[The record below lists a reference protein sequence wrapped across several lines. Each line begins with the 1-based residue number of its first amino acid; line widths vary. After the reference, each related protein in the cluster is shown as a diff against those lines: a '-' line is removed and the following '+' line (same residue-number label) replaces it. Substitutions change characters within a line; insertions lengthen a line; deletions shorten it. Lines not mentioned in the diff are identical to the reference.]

1 MKSIFWGKDGKDEL
15 LHVFIITS
23 IPELSKVSFHQPGQE
38 QGFPHRSATS
48 FCTSVKG
55 KHSVTVQVVPSFRDC
70 VCI

>member
-15 LHVFIITS
+15 LRVTS
-23 IPELSKVSFHQPGQE
+23 IPELSKVSFHQAGKE

-48 FCTSVKG
+48 FCTAVRG
-55 KHSVTVQVVPSFRDC
+55 KHSVMVQVVPSSRDY